1 MKPYIYFV
9 IALAW
14 ICSLTGV
21 GYWQHGE
28 GVKTER
34 LDWQARESNE
44 LREANNKITM
54 LQEQARQK
62 EADHA
67 QALSLISSNYQK
79 ELNDANKQNK
89 ALTDAVRS
97 GQLRLRDHNASCQSA
112 NRSDS
117 GTVGPGTSRRDGGAG
132 AYLSTEAA
140 EFLLGLTG
148 EADDVVRQLKACQAV
163 VREDRNAH
171 AEFP

>member
-1 MKPYIYFV
+1 MKPYLYFV
-9 IALAW
+9 IAFAW
-14 ICSLTGV
+14 IGSLTGV
-21 GYWQHGE
+21 GSWQHGE

-34 LDWQARESNE
+34 LDWQTRESKE
-44 LREANNKITM
+44 LREANHKITM

-67 QALSLISSNYQK
+67 QALFNISLNYQK

-97 GQLRLRDHNASCQSA
+97 GQLRLRDHNAACQSA
-112 NRSDS
+112 SGSDP
-117 GTVGPGTSRRDGGAG
+117 GTVGPGTSGRDGRTG

-140 EFLLGLTG
+140 EFLLGLAG
-148 EADDVVRQLKACQAV
+148 EADAVVLQLKACQAV
-163 VREDRNAH
+163 VVQDRQLRE
-171 AEFP
+171 

>member
-1 MKPYIYFV
+1 MNPYICLV

-14 ICSLTGV
+14 IGSLTGV

-34 LDWQARESNE
+34 VNWQTRESKE
-44 LREANNKITM
+44 LRDANNKITM

-67 QALSLISSNYQK
+67 QALSDISSNYQK

-97 GQLRLRDHNASCQSA
+97 GELRLRDNNASCQSA
-112 NRSDS
+112 DGSYP
-117 GTVGPGTSRRDGGAG
+117 GTVGTSTSGRDGRAG
-132 AYLSTEAA
+132 TELSREAA
-140 EFLLGLTG
+140 EFLLILTE
-148 EADDVVRQLKACQAV
+148 EADAVVRQLNACQAV
-163 VREDRNAH
+163 IKEDRNL
-171 AEFP
+171 